1 MRLRTLLATIGLAAF
16 TWVTFHP
23 PSCGDENAV
32 ECPPPKMANGL
43 DSTLSRRQ
51 ACSSA
56 GYLCSGRDRFQV
68 RRWALERGRLR
79 VRVPPPPVEDR
90 DERRRLHDAAVAGIL
105 QWDGHPFPL
114 QIDRGRFPRRPWDI
128 QFYWVPR
135 TAFGDFGGSGGN
147 HAGVAYSEWSEQ
159 GGKPEFSVHGIST
172 VAFRDDGRGNP
183 VPAETQHVVSVSAH
197 EMGHALGLPH
207 SDQPTDV
214 MTPSTATLPDASI
227 RDLRTVHALYGLP
240 NGARVTQR

>member
-1 MRLRTLLATIGLAAF
+1 MVVIGLMALA
-16 TWVTFHP
+16 WITFHP

-32 ECPPPKMANGL
+32 ACPSPELANGL
-43 DSTLSRRQ
+43 DSTLSRRR

-56 GYLCSGRDRFQV
+56 GYLCSGRGRFQV
-68 RRWALERGRLR
+68 RRWSLERGRLR

-90 DERRRLHDAAVAGIL
+90 AERRRLHDAAVEGIL
-105 QWDGHPFPL
+105 QWDGQPFPL
-114 QIDRGRFPRRPWDI
+114 QIDRGRLPRRPWDI

-135 TAFGDFGGSGGN
+135 TAFGSGGS

-159 GGKPEFSVHGIST
+159 GGEPEFSVYSIST

-214 MTPSTATLPDASI
+214 MTPSTATLPDVSA
-227 RDLRTVHALYGLP
+227 RDLRTVHALYELP
-240 NGARVTQR
+240 NGATVAAR